1 MYLSAGVAIRNILD
15 KLQDSFKRD
24 LVFTNN
30 TFDSFKRDLVF
41 TDNTFGNLNMKNR
54 SRKTFTDM
62 CKRDI

>member
-41 TDNTFGNLNMKNR
+41 TDNTFGNLNMK
-54 SRKTFTDM
+54 K
-62 CKRDI
+62 